1 MSWEHQGNYGRWNS
15 GYRGEERRKVE
26 IWEKRKDMLEKLEEK
41 QGRNCEESLKKVKK
55 KKKGTERCIGQAFRG
70 ELI

>member
-1 MSWEHQGNYGRWNS
+1 MSWEYQGNYGRWNS

-55 KKKGTERCIGQAFRG
+55 KKKVQRG
-70 ELI
+70 ALGRPLEVS

>member
-26 IWEKRKDMLEKLEEK
+26 IREKRKDMLEKLKEK
-41 QGRNCEESLKKVKK
+41 QGRNCEEILKKV
-55 KKKGTERCIGQAFRG
+55 
-70 ELI
+70 